1 MHPAFSMTSR
11 PLLLLLLLLAAAG
24 CQGNPQVRRVVDSV
38 QAEAR
43 QLEDIIYLKEQ
54 DIQVLEQK
62 IAKLQRRIDAG
73 EASPRRPVRPEQNPD
88 LEPPLVEPP
97 GEMPEPPP
105 NRPAAPR
112 PLNRLSAEPD
122 IGPVLDAPAK
132 KPVKEPADNVKPT
145 LHEQV
150 AAKPREPEVTDKKV
164 THIHLHPLHTC
175 GMDFD
180 HAPGDDGLSIL
191 IEPQNAANQYV
202 PLAAPISVVVLDASK
217 SGDAA
222 RLARWD
228 FSEAEAAEKL
238 VQGDKRGVHLKL
250 PWPAKPPAGAQ
261 LSLFVRYETPEG
273 KKLQGDKEIFVALP
287 GQFSQRW
294 TPRPA
299 DRPRTKPEPTVAA
312 KASEPRVAVAP
323 SQPLAIEPPEEHAPP
338 QKEPPKITPPAGLSE
353 RQPGEKTAR
362 PKWSPTR

>member
-1 MHPAFSMTSR
+1 M
-11 PLLLLLLLLAAAG
+11 LLLMLLLAAAG

-43 QLEDIIYLKEQ
+43 QLEDIIYLQEQ

-62 IAKLQRRIDAG
+62 IAKLQRQIDRG
-73 EASPRRPVRPEQNPD
+73 GGGASSGSRPSSRPEKNPD
-88 LEPPLVEPP
+88 LEPPVVDPPP
-97 GEMPEPPP
+97 GDLPAPPATRSATP
-105 NRPAAPR
+105 HR
-112 PLNRLSAEPD
+112 LNRAPAEPD
-122 IGPVLDAPAK
+122 LGPILETPAK
-132 KPVKEPADNVKPT
+132 KPAIEPADNVKPT

-150 AAKPREPEVTDKKV
+150 AAKPQEPEVTDKKV

-191 IEPQNAANQYV
+191 IEPRNAANQYV

-217 SGDAA
+217 SGDDA

-228 FSEAEAAEKL
+228 FSQAEAAEKL
-238 VQGDKRGVHLKL
+238 VQGDKRGIYLKL

-261 LSLFVRYETPEG
+261 LSLFVRYEMSDG

-299 DRPRTKPEPTVAA
+299 DRQRPKPAGPIAA
-312 KASEPRVAVAP
+312 DSVEPRVAATP
-323 SQPLAIEPPEEHAPP
+323 SPPLAIEPPEENSPAE
-338 QKEPPKITPPAGLSE
+338 KEPPKIAPPAGLSE
-353 RQPGEKTAR
+353 RQPGEKPAR